1 MSTPQTSQTS
11 RMVSPG
17 GAVPGKLQQVRLQSG
32 DLVWA
37 VAKEILP
44 GGGGAGKKVL
54 LQVICP
60 VVPGAP
66 PPILVKNPPLAP
78 PGPRAPPPPRTVLRP
93 QGPGRVMTSGTLVP
107 PQSQSLLRPL
117 RSRGIKYTVPIPA
130 NVKRSTTITVQKRP
144 ELPQPPQPPLPR
156 LPSHSN
162 GSSNSF
168 INRMVD
174 DVINNYSDHSYPQS
188 TNEMDD
194 EIEEIDP
201 HDPLAF
207 EEGVDPLAGL
217 DPYEDVDKEITIV
230 S

>member
-1 MSTPQTSQTS
+1 M
-11 RMVSPG
+11 
-17 GAVPGKLQQVRLQSG
+17 PGKLQQVRLQSG

-78 PGPRAPPPPRTVLRP
+78 PGPRAPPPPRKVLRP

-107 PQSQSLLRPL
+107 PQGQSLLRPL

-144 ELPQPPQPPLPR
+144 ELPQPPQLPLPR

-162 GSSNSF
+162 GSSNNF